1 MKRYFSLYIS
11 VGLLVLLVACNN
23 EQKLTTGQSAGV
35 QLTAAPTEIAS
46 PITTATF
53 DPELPPGPVPSGE
66 IMPPPV
72 PTFVGT
78 LIPPS
83 TPTQV
88 APESKVQADLKAA
101 MATEPKHVEFFVVLV
116 AQPSFDNRL
125 LDEMSNEERAT
136 YTQREVEAFNKR
148 TQPPVEAAILK
159 LQQSGEVYSYHSK
172 VAPNSFYVN
181 GTSVAVKELSLRDD
195 VAQLNLNHKMRM
207 SDPTPHSSTN
217 SPQRTESTGS
227 IRWNIDLVITKR
239 Y

>member
-1 MKRYFSLYIS
+1 MMKRHFSLYIS

-35 QLTAAPTEIAS
+35 QLTAAPTGIAS
-46 PITTATF
+46 PTTNATF

-88 APESKVQADLKAA
+88 TPESKVQADLKAA

-172 VAPNSFYVN
+172 MAPNSFYVN

-217 SPQRTESTGS
+217 SLQRTESTGS
-227 IRWNIDLVITKR
+227 SRWNIDLVITE
-239 Y
+239 